1 MYGEIEMPN
10 DYNAPRRTTENTLAR
25 ARIDKG
31 MTQAQ
36 LAEAIGTDQRK
47 VSEWERGVFDVPA
60 AMLIRLS
67 KVLGLP
73 VESMLSEKPVKGS
86 PIAEAR
92 KAKGLTQVELAKA
105 VGVSQG
111 LISTYENGAHVPEK
125 TLVRIS
131 EVLNVDIETIRSNNN
146 D

>member
-1 MYGEIEMPN
+1 MYGEIEMHN
-10 DYNAPRRTTENTLAR
+10 YNAPRRTTENAIAR

-73 VESMLSEKPVKGS
+73 VESMLSEKPAKGS

-111 LISTYENGAHVPEK
+111 LISTYEKGAHVPEK
-125 TLVRIS
+125 TLVRIA

>member
-1 MYGEIEMPN
+1 MYGEIDMPH
-10 DYNAPRRTTENTLAR
+10 DYNAPRRTTENAIAR

-73 VESMLSEKPVKGS
+73 VESMLSEKPVRGS
-86 PIAEAR
+86 PIAAAR
-92 KAKGLTQVELAKA
+92 KANGLTQVELAKA

-111 LISTYENGAHVPEK
+111 LISTYEKGAHVPDK
-125 TLVRIS
+125 TLARIA
-131 EVLNVDIETIRSNNN
+131 EVLGVLIDDMVGEKK
-146 D
+146 